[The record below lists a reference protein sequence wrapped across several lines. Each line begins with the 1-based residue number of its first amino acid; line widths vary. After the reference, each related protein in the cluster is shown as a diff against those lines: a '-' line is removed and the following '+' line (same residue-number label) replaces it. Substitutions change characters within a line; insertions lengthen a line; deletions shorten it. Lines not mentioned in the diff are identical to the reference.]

1 MKRKGEEGKI
11 RGGNLGGSRVVG
23 LLLGL
28 TVEAQLVAD
37 LFIKWV
43 RDPQPN
49 QARGFLQGGITGSRE
64 QCEMDF
70 FFFSNNG
77 GCPSPLCRTNLYRP
91 GGAEQIP
98 CGPSVVVHFQTLNLY
113 EQTVVII
120 QLN

>member
-64 QCEMDF
+64 QCEIDF
-70 FFFSNNG
+70 FFFLIMEGVLALCAELISIG
-77 GCPSPLCRTNLYRP
+77 PGEPSKSP
-91 GGAEQIP
+91 
-98 CGPSVVVHFQTLNLY
+98 GPSVVAHFQTLNLY